1 MGFKFR
7 KGFTHEWY
15 LRYALLDQENTAQTT
30 AAFIAAMIEDGTPI
44 DAIAFTGMSG
54 ALVAPRVASL
64 LDLPMLM
71 VRKAHDG
78 SHSNY
83 RVEGF
88 VGSQCYVIVD
98 DFVSSG
104 ATVEGICDCIAV
116 AQHFLCKRALCAG
129 TVQYNELM
137 EETPEWAWTGTGV
150 PENLLGF
157 EL

>member
-1 MGFKFR
+1 MGGYIREGFK
-7 KGFTHEWY
+7 HEWY
-15 LRYALLDQENTAQTT
+15 LRYALLDQERTAQTT
-30 AAFIAAMIEDGTPI
+30 AAFIAAMIEDGSPI

-71 VRKAHDG
+71 VRKAYDG
-78 SHSNY
+78 SHSAY
-83 RVEGF
+83 GVEGF
-88 VGSQCYVIVD
+88 VESQCYVIVD
-98 DFVSSG
+98 DFVCTGTTVGRICESIA
-104 ATVEGICDCIAV
+104 AT
-116 AQHFLCKRALCAG
+116 HLFLPKHALCVG

-137 EETPEWAWTGTGV
+137 DNAPERAWTGKGV